1 MTVEFKD
8 YYATLGVARTA
19 SAQEIQAAYRALARR
34 THPDVD
40 KTTGATKRFQ
50 EIGEAYEVLK
60 DPQKRARY
68 DALGSAWKDG
78 QPFEG
83 PTRPRARR
91 AQARSASFDDLR
103 GFSSF
108 FESLFG
114 DHVTFDARAGGADTF
129 ESDGARVRGA
139 HGAADVHAILP
150 IAPWEAV
157 LGAKVPFQAPD
168 GSQVTLTIPRGSS
181 SGSKLRLRGL
191 GGHGANG
198 ARGSLI
204 VELSIV
210 VPSETPAAETKLWEE
225 LARTSRFDPRA

>member
-19 SAQEIQAAYRALARR
+19 SAEEIQRAYRSLARK

-60 DPQKRARY
+60 DPEKRARY

-83 PTRPRARR
+83 AGAPRGRR
-91 AQARSASFDDLR
+91 AQRRSASFDDLR

-114 DHVTFDARAGGADTF
+114 DNVTFDARAGGAHAF
-129 ESDGARVRGA
+129 EFDGAGARGA
-139 HGAADVHAILP
+139 QRAADVHAILP

-168 GSQVTLTIPRGSS
+168 GSQVTLSIPRGSS
-181 SGSKLRLRGL
+181 SGAKLRLRGL
-191 GGHGANG
+191 GGHGPQG
-198 ARGSLI
+198 ERGSLI

-210 VPSETPAAETKLWEE
+210 VPSSPSAAETKLWEE